1 MQDNHW
7 AELLT
12 KNPGRT
18 VARYKPSSPR
28 ARVGGPPVASAAR
41 DQSSLGSQR
50 TTSTVPTSASGST
63 SSSNS
68 DATHN
73 DQRRGGDS
81 ALHGQT
87 RIEHLTR
94 SASLGSEDSL
104 SAAHVLKNKLQSS
117 TSRGGEA
124 PRFAQK
130 QRSHVTKQ
138 RGAMGHAREPHAVTS
153 HQRTMSRS
161 ASQSATKAKSSL
173 GSLRPTST
181 HPTSASGST
190 SSSNNDASQSDERRD
205 RTGALG
211 QTRSDHTHLA
221 LTRSA
226 SLGSE
231 DGLSAAHVLKNE
243 LQSSTS
249 RGGEASRFAQKQR
262 SHVTRQPTAL
272 GHAQEPQAD
281 TSHQR
286 TMRLKAHHATSTQ
299 KGKTSHIFCGNNI
312 LSPKLRRN
320 GGDMEIGSPSQ
331 CFRKGFGAGFYQEI
345 EPAHLEEFLADNS
358 GPYRRYIEQPLF
370 YGDGPVPAG
379 KIRATLSQCRSRG
392 FGVGAMQRAK
402 KILKERKHG
411 MSKAR

>member
-12 KNPGRT
+12 KSPGRT

-28 ARVGGPPVASAAR
+28 ARAAR

-63 SSSNS
+63 SSSNR
-68 DATHN
+68 DATHD

-138 RGAMGHAREPHAVTS
+138 RGAMGHAREPHATTS
-153 HQRTMSRS
+153 HERTTSRS
-161 ASQSATKAKSSL
+161 ASQSAKKAKL
-173 GSLRPTST
+173 TST
-181 HPTSASGST
+181 LPTSASGST
-190 SSSNNDASQSDERRD
+190 SSSSSSNNDASQSDERRD

-211 QTRSDHTHLA
+211 QTRSDHTH
-221 LTRSA
+221 
-226 SLGSE
+226 
-231 DGLSAAHVLKNE
+231 
-243 LQSSTS
+243 
-249 RGGEASRFAQKQR
+249 
-262 SHVTRQPTAL
+262 
-272 GHAQEPQAD
+272 
-281 TSHQR
+281 
-286 TMRLKAHHATSTQ
+286 TQ
-299 KGKTSHIFCGNNI
+299 CT
-312 LSPKLRRN
+312 
-320 GGDMEIGSPSQ
+320 D
-331 CFRKGFGAGFYQEI
+331 A
-345 EPAHLEEFLADNS
+345 
-358 GPYRRYIEQPLF
+358 
-370 YGDGPVPAG
+370 
-379 KIRATLSQCRSRG
+379 
-392 FGVGAMQRAK
+392 
-402 KILKERKHG
+402 ER
-411 MSKAR
+411 

>member
-28 ARVGGPPVASAAR
+28 ARAAR

-94 SASLGSEDSL
+94 SASLGSED
-104 SAAHVLKNKLQSS
+104 
-117 TSRGGEA
+117 
-124 PRFAQK
+124 
-130 QRSHVTKQ
+130 
-138 RGAMGHAREPHAVTS
+138 
-153 HQRTMSRS
+153 
-161 ASQSATKAKSSL
+161 
-173 GSLRPTST
+173 
-181 HPTSASGST
+181 
-190 SSSNNDASQSDERRD
+190 
-205 RTGALG
+205 
-211 QTRSDHTHLA
+211 
-221 LTRSA
+221 
-226 SLGSE
+226 
-231 DGLSAAHVLKNE
+231 GLSAAHVLKNE

-249 RGGEASRFAQKQR
+249 SGGEASRFAQKQR
-262 SHVTRQPTAL
+262 SHVTRQPAAL
-272 GHAQEPQAD
+272 GHAQEPQAA

-286 TMRLKAHHATSTQ
+286 TMPLKAHHATSTQ
-299 KGKTSHIFCGNNI
+299 KSKTSHIYCGNNI

-345 EPAHLEEFLADNS
+345 EPTHLEEFLGDNS

>member
-50 TTSTVPTSASGST
+50 TTSMVPTSASGST

-138 RGAMGHAREPHAVTS
+138 RGAMGHAREPHATTS
-153 HQRTMSRS
+153 HERTMSRS
-161 ASQSATKAKSSL
+161 ASQSAKKAKL
-173 GSLRPTST
+173 TST
-181 HPTSASGST
+181 LPTSASGST
-190 SSSNNDASQSDERRD
+190 SSSSSNNDASQSDERRD

-211 QTRSDHTHLA
+211 QTRSDHTH
-221 LTRSA
+221 
-226 SLGSE
+226 
-231 DGLSAAHVLKNE
+231 
-243 LQSSTS
+243 
-249 RGGEASRFAQKQR
+249 
-262 SHVTRQPTAL
+262 
-272 GHAQEPQAD
+272 
-281 TSHQR
+281 
-286 TMRLKAHHATSTQ
+286 
-299 KGKTSHIFCGNNI
+299 
-312 LSPKLRRN
+312 
-320 GGDMEIGSPSQ
+320 
-331 CFRKGFGAGFYQEI
+331 
-345 EPAHLEEFLADNS
+345 
-358 GPYRRYIEQPLF
+358 
-370 YGDGPVPAG
+370 
-379 KIRATLSQCRSRG
+379 TL
-392 FGVGAMQRAK
+392 
-402 KILKERKHG
+402 H
-411 MSKAR
+411 